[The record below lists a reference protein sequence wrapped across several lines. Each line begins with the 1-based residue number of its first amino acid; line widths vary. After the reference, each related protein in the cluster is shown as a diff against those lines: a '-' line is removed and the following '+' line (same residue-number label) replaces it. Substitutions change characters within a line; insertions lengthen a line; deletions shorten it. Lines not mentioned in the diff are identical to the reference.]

1 MNVKSLILYLLPLF
15 IIAIMLFFVLFPL
28 KTIKIQKEVINNSL
42 EWKGFRYD
50 RREGNIIFSYGN
62 LLNKKTEEFF
72 FQILIFNSSGVA
84 SSYFYN
90 YYLNNLKTFGT
101 KYEEKNYEGKVGIII
116 PLENNKVS
124 VCVLSGNKIFFVRG
138 ENEEISEVI
147 NFLTS
152 KT

>member
-1 MNVKSLILYLLPLF
+1 MNVKSLILYLLPIF
-15 IIAIMLFFVLFPL
+15 AIAIVLFFVLFPIR
-28 KTIKIQKEVINNSL
+28 TIKIQKDVINSSL
-42 EWKGFRYD
+42 EWKGFKYD

-72 FQILIFNSSGVA
+72 FQILIFNSSEAA

-90 YYLNNLKTFGT
+90 YLNDLRNFGI
-101 KYEEKNYEGKVGIII
+101 KYEEKNYEGKEGITI
-116 PLENNKVS
+116 PLENNEIS
-124 VCVLSGNKIFFVRG
+124 ICILSGEKVFFVRG
-138 ENEEISEVI
+138 KNEKINDVM

>member
-15 IIAIMLFFVLFPL
+15 IIATMLFFVLFPL

-42 EWKGFRYD
+42 EWKGFKYD

-72 FQILIFNSSGVA
+72 FQVLIFNSSEVA

-90 YYLNNLKTFGT
+90 YLNDLRNFGI
-101 KYEEKNYEGKVGIII
+101 KYEEKNYEGKRGIII
-116 PLENNKVS
+116 PLENNEVS
-124 VCVLSGNKIFFVRG
+124 VCILSGEKVFFVKG
-138 ENEEISEVI
+138 KNEEINDI
-147 NFLTS
+147 MNFLIS
-152 KT
+152 KV